1 MRNTALMVA
10 AVAVFVAAPQFAS
23 VAPAANGVAVKF
35 AAERASPIESVT
47 YYGYYG
53 YYPRYRYY
61 DDDDDDYYPRRYYH
75 RPYYRP
81 YYYRPYYRYYHRRY
95 WDNW

>member
-10 AVAVFVAAPQFAS
+10 AVAVFVAAPQFAAA
-23 VAPAANGVAVKF
+23 APAANGVAVKF

-61 DDDDDDYYPRRYYH
+61 DDDDYYYPRRYYH